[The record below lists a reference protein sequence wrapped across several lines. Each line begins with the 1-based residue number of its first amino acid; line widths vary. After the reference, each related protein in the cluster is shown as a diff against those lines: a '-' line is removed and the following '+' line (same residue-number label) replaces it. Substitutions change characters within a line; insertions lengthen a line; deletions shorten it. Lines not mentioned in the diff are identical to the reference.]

1 MATDLHTFLFAD
13 LAGYTALTEVHGDDA
28 AADIALDFC
37 AELNRVLPDR
47 AEDIKMLGDAC
58 LVRADAASG
67 AVELGVALTGDV
79 GARHGFPDVRVGLH
93 TGGAVRRGDDWFG
106 SAVNIAARIVAIA
119 GPGDVLLT
127 EAARQAAG
135 DPPGV
140 EFADLGL
147 HELRH
152 IPRPLRVFQVRRRGD
167 REQWAVDPVCKMR
180 VDLERRAATVTHDRV
195 EYSFCSAG
203 CAELFR
209 AAPSRYVAATAD
221 RPRLGSAYFS

>member
-1 MATDLHTFLFAD
+1 MGTDTSHTFLFAD
-13 LAGYTALTEVHGDDA
+13 LAGYTALTEVHGDEA

-37 AELNRVLPDR
+37 AELNRVLPEG

-58 LVRADAASG
+58 LVRADHAAR
-67 AVELGVALTGDV
+67 AVELGVALVEGV

-106 SAVNIAARIVAIA
+106 SAVNIAARVVALA

-127 EAARQAAG
+127 QAAREAAG
-135 DPPGV
+135 GLPDV
-140 EFADLGL
+140 EFDDRGV

-152 IPRPLRVFQVRRRGD
+152 LPRPLRVFGVRRSAERESD
-167 REQWAVDPVCKMR
+167 RWAVDPVCRMR
-180 VDLERRAATVTHDRV
+180 VDPAHRAATLRQAGV

-203 CAELFR
+203 CAEEFMTAPAR
-209 AAPSRYVAATAD
+209 YGAAPAA
-221 RPRLGSAYFS
+221 RP